1 MLEVRALHAG
11 FGRLPVLRD
20 VSVSL
25 PGGRI
30 VGLLGPNGAGKTT
43 LLRAIC
49 GLATVH
55 SGTIVFDGVDVTG
68 RAAQDLVRLG
78 LVLVPQGR
86 LLFGEMTVAE
96 NLELGAYLAR
106 DRGEAAARLR
116 RVHELFP
123 ILRERSAQPAA
134 LLSGGEQQMLAVGR
148 ALMSRPRCL
157 LLDEPSIGLAPKIF
171 DRILAVIDEIN
182 ADGIPILIA
191 EQNARKI
198 LRVAHDCYVLEN
210 GCVALEGRSRDLAGD
225 QRVRDLYLG
234 AA

>member
-1 MLEVRALHAG
+1 M
-11 FGRLPVLRD
+11 LRD

-116 RVHELFP
+116 RVHALFP

-171 DRILAVIDEIN
+171 DRILAVVNEIN

-191 EQNARKI
+191 EQNARKM
-198 LRVAHDCYVLEN
+198 LRVAHNCYVLEN

>member
-1 MLEVRALHAG
+1 M
-11 FGRLPVLRD
+11 LRD

-171 DRILAVIDEIN
+171 DRILAVVDEIN

-191 EQNARKI
+191 EQNARKM
-198 LRVAHDCYVLEN
+198 LRVAHNCYVLEN